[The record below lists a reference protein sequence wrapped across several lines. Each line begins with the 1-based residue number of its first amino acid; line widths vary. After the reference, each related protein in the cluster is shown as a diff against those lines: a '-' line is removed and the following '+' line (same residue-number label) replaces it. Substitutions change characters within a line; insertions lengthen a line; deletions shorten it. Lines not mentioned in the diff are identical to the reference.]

1 MSHNTLE
8 QRVAERTREIEDEHV
23 AILQRIA
30 AAAEFRDGEA
40 GEHPQ
45 RIGRLAGL
53 IAEQMGL
60 PAEMVDNIRRAAPL
74 HDIGLI
80 GIPDTI
86 LLKQTALTE
95 QEQRIMRTHPNIG
108 ARMLE
113 GGRSPLLQTAE
124 RIALC
129 HHERWTGKGYPEG
142 LAGERIPIEARV
154 VGVAD
159 SFDALTHE
167 RPFRPAWS
175 LQKTLALIG
184 DESGGLF
191 DPAVVNALLQLRRAG
206 VELLESA

>member
-1 MSHNTLE
+1 M
-8 QRVAERTREIEDEHV
+8 ADRTRELEDDVVE
-23 AILQRIA
+23 ILQRLA
-30 AAAEFRDGEA
+30 AVAEFRYGEA
-40 GEHPQ
+40 GEHTQ
-45 RIGRLAGL
+45 RVGRLAGL
-53 IAEQMGL
+53 IAEQMEL
-60 PAEMVDNIRRAAPL
+60 PAAMADNIRRAAPL

-80 GIPDTI
+80 GIPESI
-86 LLKQTALTE
+86 LLKQSALTD

-108 ARMLE
+108 GRMLE

-129 HHERWTGKGYPEG
+129 HHERWSGKGYPEG

-191 DPAVVNALLQLRRAG
+191 DPAVVTALLQLRRAG
-206 VELLESA
+206 VDLG

>member
-1 MSHNTLE
+1 
-8 QRVAERTREIEDEHV
+8 
-23 AILQRIA
+23 
-30 AAAEFRDGEA
+30 
-40 GEHPQ
+40 
-45 RIGRLAGL
+45 
-53 IAEQMGL
+53 
-60 PAEMVDNIRRAAPL
+60 
-74 HDIGLI
+74 
-80 GIPDTI
+80 
-86 LLKQTALTE
+86 
-95 QEQRIMRTHPNIG
+95 MRTHPNIG
-108 ARMLE
+108 GRMLE

-129 HHERWTGKGYPEG
+129 HHERWSGKGYPAG

-191 DPAVVNALLQLRRAG
+191 DPAVVTALLQLRRAG
-206 VELLESA
+206 VELLG